1 VIFARNTETKPMKTT
16 LPLLLLLLSSLALH
30 AQEIHRIATYDN
42 TYSTSSG
49 ILGLTDTA
57 VYEYSWY
64 AETWLAFP
72 SNGLARNEEAPIIN
86 EIAACNN
93 NSHNP
98 SGIYVIS
105 DTAVHVYNYYASY
118 WYSLANDGLQRVSG
132 IVQLS
137 DLSVRYDTED
147 EYVDV
152 FVKSGN
158 QIYQYNRYTQSWY
171 ALPNTGITKA
181 ELKTTSE
188 IDMQIFPN
196 PAKNNSKLE
205 MKIPNSYRGNLTI
218 HLYNRLGKHIN
229 TTTVLP
235 DGSGTITID
244 LNLQGLSPGTY
255 FYEIKGDDFSHVRQ
269 FVKIN

>member
-1 VIFARNTETKPMKTT
+1 MKTT
-16 LPLLLLLLSSLALH
+16 IPLLLFLLCKFSLP
-30 AQEIHRIATYDN
+30 AQEIQRIAVYDN

-49 ILGLTDTA
+49 ILGITDTA
-57 VYEYSWY
+57 IYEYSWY
-64 AETWLAFP
+64 SENWLAFP

-105 DTAVHVYNYYASY
+105 DTAVHVYNYYAAY
-118 WYSLANDGLQRVSG
+118 WYPLANEGLQRVSG
-132 IVQLS
+132 VVQLS

-147 EYVDV
+147 DYVDV

-158 QIYQYNRYTQSWY
+158 QIYRYNRYTQSWY
-171 ALPNTGITKA
+171 AFPNTGLTKS
-181 ELKTTSE
+181 EQNTISE
-188 IDMQIFPN
+188 IDIQLFPN
-196 PAKNNSKLE
+196 PAKNKTTLE
-205 MKIPNSYRGNLTI
+205 MKIPNSYRGDLTM

-229 TTTVLP
+229 TTTVKP
-235 DGSGTITID
+235 DESGTLTID
-244 LNLQGLSPGTY
+244 LNLQDLSPGTY
-255 FYEIKGDDFSHVRQ
+255 FYEITGEGFSHVRQ